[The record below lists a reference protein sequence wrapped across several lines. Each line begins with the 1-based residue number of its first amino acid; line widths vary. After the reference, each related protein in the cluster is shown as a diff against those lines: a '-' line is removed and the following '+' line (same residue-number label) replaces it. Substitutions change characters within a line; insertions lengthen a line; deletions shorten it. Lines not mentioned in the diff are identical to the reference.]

1 MGILMAL
8 LASQVLI
15 SGPMVVVD
23 GDTLRV
29 GSERVRLVGIDA
41 PEQTQHCGSER
52 RVACGIMAS
61 QWLEQL
67 VKGRTV
73 QCLPTGRDRYGRLLA
88 KCRGVGA
95 GRQSSKPAGRSL
107 IGAKA
112 TPMSCRKA
120 GPGGRG
126 AACGRSGSRPRKP
139 TAECVGAPD
148 QRRLFDLRVG
158 ALARV
163 SSPSVAIATRFR
175 GTAPI
180 GKARSI

>member
-8 LASQVLI
+8 LASHALI

-41 PEQTQHCGSER
+41 PEQTQRCGPER

-88 KCRGVGA
+88 KCRVG
-95 GRQSSKPAGRSL
+95 GTDL
-107 IGAKA
+107 
-112 TPMSCRKA
+112 
-120 GPGGRG
+120 G
-126 AACGRSGSRPRKP
+126 AAIVEAGW
-139 TAECVGAPD
+139 
-148 QRRLFDLRVG
+148 
-158 ALARV
+158 
-163 SSPSVAIATRFR
+163 AIAYRRYSNAYVLPESRARRARR
-175 GTAPI
+175 GLWAFGFQAPETY
-180 GKARSI
+180 RRTHRRP